1 MSAREFNTRMNSCYR
16 GKQMKSIGLKR
27 NRDRRRKESGWSK
40 RLKIKGLNMRLS
52 KSNSDSI
59 TKLKISEGNKSMRL
73 NKHISS
79 NNMKLNKRDS
89 V

>member
-1 MSAREFNTRMNSCYR
+1 
-16 GKQMKSIGLKR
+16 MKSIGLKR

-40 RLKIKGLNMRLS
+40 RLKIKGFNTRPS

-59 TKLKISEGNKSMRL
+59 TKLKNFDINKRMKL
-73 NKHISS
+73 NKLVSS
-79 NNMKLNKRDS
+79 NCTKLNKRDS

>member
-1 MSAREFNTRMNSCYR
+1 
-16 GKQMKSIGLKR
+16 MKSIGLKR

-40 RLKIKGLNMRLS
+40 RLKIKGFNTRLS
-52 KSNSDSI
+52 KSNADSI
-59 TKLKISEGNKSMRL
+59 TKLKNFDINKRMKL
-73 NKHISS
+73 NKLVSS